1 MFISISLTC
10 FASVSHTHTHF
21 SPDLLTL
28 HQALHTFCQSADGC
42 VSQLSRWVVTTRS
55 LELPQTETSLRLP
68 LLSQFGYGQCQPQ
81 HHHYR
86 QANQTRCQH
95 GNQPRAV
102 WSILHLWRI
111 THTQARCCLM
121 IPSAHTWQTPPEKH
135 WLTTNNTHTN
145 TQDYIQTGRKAVLHE
160 VSDNL

>member
-1 MFISISLTC
+1 MFWFKDFHTYATLFISISFTFFCL
-10 FASVSHTHTHF
+10 SHTHF
-21 SPDLLTL
+21 SPDLLT
-28 HQALHTFCQSADGC
+28 LHTFCQSADGC

-55 LELPQTETSLRLP
+55 LKLPQTETSLRLP
-68 LLSQFGYGQCQPQ
+68 LLLQFGYGQRQPQ

-86 QANQTRCQH
+86 QANQTWCQH
-95 GNQPRAV
+95 GSQPRAV

-135 WLTTNNTHTN
+135 CHTKN
-145 TQDYIQTGRKAVLHE
+145 SSYTYKIFFKQGEKLF
-160 VSDNL
+160 